1 MGKAEREYL
10 KAVKF
15 SDAKKE
21 YNSIFSQLG
30 LDYLTI
36 GTDNSC
42 YKNTRYWNLRDLVS
56 EAEYQYSS
64 LYNSL
69 KLRDF
74 DLLLSSDRAEML
86 QLIYS
91 CRKLKD
97 FIDKYKLSILSMSS
111 FDKHSSRF
119 DKLAFRT

>member
-1 MGKAEREYL
+1 MGKSERDYF
-10 KAVKF
+10 KAIKF

-21 YNSIFSQLG
+21 YNFLFTELG

-42 YKNTRYWNLRDLVS
+42 YKNTKYWNLRDLVS
-56 EAEYQYSS
+56 EAEYQYSCFF
-64 LYNSL
+64 NSL
-69 KLRDF
+69 KLREF
-74 DLLLSSDRAEML
+74 DLLLSSDREEMNR
-86 QLIYS
+86 LIFS
-91 CRKLKD
+91 CRKLKE

-119 DKLAFRT
+119 DRLSLNA

>member
-15 SDAKKE
+15 SDANKE
-21 YNSIFSQLG
+21 YNSIFSRLG

-42 YKNTRYWNLRDLVS
+42 YKNTMYWNLRDLVS
-56 EAEYQYSS
+56 EVEYQYSS
-64 LYNSL
+64 FYKSL

-86 QLIYS
+86 RLIITFKS
-91 CRKLKD
+91 
-97 FIDKYKLSILSMSS
+97 LSNKFLIN
-111 FDKHSSRF
+111 
-119 DKLAFRT
+119 